1 MKFLAVEKEMPAAQ
15 SADFAP
21 HLQAEARRAWDLC
34 QAGLIREMYFRQD
47 RDEAVLILEC
57 DSFDEARQIL
67 DSLPLV
73 QAGLID
79 FECIPLKPYPGFARL
94 FAVEK

>member
-1 MKFLAVEKEMPAAQ
+1 MKILALEHENPAAR

-21 HLQAEARRAWDLC
+21 HLQAEARRVWELT
-34 QAGLIREMYFRQD
+34 QQGKLREMYFRTD

-57 DSFDEARQIL
+57 DSLEEAQAVL

-73 QAGLID
+73 QVGLIT

-94 FAVEK
+94 FTPEE